1 MSIYSVNP
9 KNRIAPTVFPFFLAD
24 FFYNKDKIGTRPC
37 LEAFMNSSR
46 IGLAFFSIVLFCR
59 TGPQSPAWAEEQGKA
74 VAELTLTAFVQEVV
88 RLNPAV
94 QEARLQYL
102 ISRKEARAEWGTF
115 EPELVGRYDRNKL
128 ERENTTVQASEQLF
142 NPDRYYWEE
151 NEEYGLGLEGKFF
164 SGGSYRIGYS
174 LKKMDNKLIKE
185 GEEYESFFG
194 VSGEQPLLRGLTHG
208 APMAGVRAAMQ
219 DRFIAFHSY
228 RRQLMETISQAESAY
243 WNLSFAQEA
252 YHMSTDSVEIAKK
265 IVEDNRERV
274 RAGKMTELDLM
285 EAEAELA
292 IRIAQ
297 QASAR
302 QDLLDATTQVKLL
315 LSDLELGED
324 QQFTAVDPLAPSSLE
339 DWSREEQRQFSVKW
353 ALRAQP
359 DYMMRWE
366 ELQREMI
373 VWGYQKDQQLPD
385 LNLKASYGLRGLSD
399 SFEESLDKVGT
410 LDFPS
415 WSLGVEMRIPLL
427 GGVREKNNLEASSMK
442 RKLAELRLAAT
453 KYEIVNSIETLIQ
466 RVATLRQRIQN
477 AQKVVEFR
485 KRLLDVELSRLEA
498 GKSTPRLVY
507 QAEDQLS
514 EARRWELESLVQF
527 REAFVQLAYF
537 RGSVLLDK
545 GLESTVGEQVVLDDH
560 LIYGWE

>member
-1 MSIYSVNP
+1 
-9 KNRIAPTVFPFFLAD
+9 
-24 FFYNKDKIGTRPC
+24 
-37 LEAFMNSSR
+37 MNSSR
-46 IGLAFFSIVLFCR
+46 IGLAFFLIVFFCR
-59 TGPQSPAWAEEQGKA
+59 TGPQSPAWAEEQERA

-88 RLNPAV
+88 RFNPAV
-94 QEARLQYL
+94 QEARLRYL

-115 EPELVGRYDRNKL
+115 EPELVGSYDRNKL
-128 ERENTTVQASEQLF
+128 ERENTTLQLLEQLGSL
-142 NPDRYYWEE
+142 DYWEE

-164 SGGSYRIGYS
+164 SGGTYRIGYS
-174 LKKMDNKLIKE
+174 LKKMDNTKIDE
-185 GEEYESFFG
+185 RGIEREYESFFG

-243 WNLSFAQEA
+243 WNLSFAQEV
-252 YHMSTDSVEIAKK
+252 YRMSTDSVEIAKK

-302 QDLLDATTQVKLL
+302 QDLLDAMIQVKLL

-324 QQFTAVDPLAPSSLE
+324 QQFMAVDPLALSSLE

-373 VWGYQKDQQLPD
+373 VWGYQKDQLLPD
-385 LNLKASYGLRGLSD
+385 LNLKASYGLRGLED
-399 SFEESLDKVGT
+399 SFKGSLDKVGT

-427 GGVREKNNLEASSMK
+427 AGVREKNNLEASSMRK
-442 RKLAELRLAAT
+442 KLAELRLAAT

-545 GLESTVGEQVVLDDH
+545 GLESMVGEQVVLDDH
-560 LIYGWE
+560 LIYGWD